1 MNASED
7 ANMTFVNLKGNIGQT
22 RRKELLS
29 LTESYLDFNGW
40 K

>member
-7 ANMTFVNLKGNIGQT
+7 ANMTFVNLKGNVGQT
-22 RRKELLS
+22 GRKELLS
-29 LTESYLDFNGW
+29 LTKSYLDFNEW